1 MTPETKWG
9 YDFVN
14 GADEKPEQ
22 SWLWIVDQIRQ
33 HYPSAGDKQIQKVLG
48 IRR

>member
-14 GADEKPEQ
+14 SEDVKPEQ
-22 SWLWIVDQIRQ
+22 SCLKMAEQIALYFPEADQKTIKKIIKR
-33 HYPSAGDKQIQKVLG
+33 
-48 IRR
+48 